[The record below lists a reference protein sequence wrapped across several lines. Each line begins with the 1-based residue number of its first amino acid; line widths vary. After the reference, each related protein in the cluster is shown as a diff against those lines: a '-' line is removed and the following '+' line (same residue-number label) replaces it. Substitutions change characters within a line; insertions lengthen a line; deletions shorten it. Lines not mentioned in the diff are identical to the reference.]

1 MSDDP
6 TDLLRTIRLA
16 LEVDNNVAAV
26 KDARRLVER
35 LEDDADE
42 CFRRGCTERRPD
54 GVDYCSKD
62 CYDRVAAT
70 EPRP

>member
-6 TDLLRTIRLA
+6 TDLLRSIRLA
-16 LEVDNNVAAV
+16 LEVDNDVAAV

-42 CFRRGCTERRPD
+42 CFRRGCTERRPA
-54 GVDYCSKD
+54 GFDYCSKD